1 MTRIPHILTIPLALL
16 VAAIAVAGCLASSAD
31 ADPVSANG
39 TVTYVDLE
47 GGFYGIVADGG
58 DRFLPVNLPGHLA
71 ADGLRVRFTGTI
83 ETDIVTI
90 QQWGT
95 PLQIRA
101 IEALVGTNDAVYL
114 WHDGVRTY
122 LDGYDTAVLS
132 DTLQEITT
140 EVDCTV
146 DAERIE
152 NLRNGGTVVEL
163 QTAEP
168 RTVPLNRTGPPA
180 PVPNMTAALFVLH
193 EPVGG
198 DLSGTIL
205 TRSHGSPEYACWRA
219 NTSWTGTLAGTVG
232 INQSSDPES
241 RAVAESYVTNLTDY
255 RDYGGKNLTLLWVE
269 RNTGTD
275 TVTYTYQFFMQ
286 SVKDPGVTDRATVQV
301 TVQDGSVTSSVLAV
315 GRPPAG
321 SPAAPP
327 L

>member
-1 MTRIPHILTIPLALL
+1 MTRTPHILTVTLALL
-16 VAAIAVAGCLASSAD
+16 VAAIAAGCIASSGD

-47 GGFYGIVADGG
+47 GGFYGIVTDGG
-58 DRFLPVNLPGHLA
+58 DRYLPLNLPDHLA
-71 ADGLRVRFTGTI
+71 ADGLRVRFAGTI

-95 PLQIRA
+95 PLQITA

-114 WHDGVRTY
+114 WHSGVRTY
-122 LDGYDTAVLS
+122 LDGYDTAALS
-132 DTLQEITT
+132 ETLQEITT

-146 DAERIE
+146 GEERIE

-163 QTAEP
+163 QTAKP
-168 RTVPLNRTGPPA
+168 RTVPLSRTAPPA
-180 PVPNMTAALFVLH
+180 AIPNMTAALFVLH

-219 NTSWTGTLAGTVG
+219 NASWTGTLAGTAG

-241 RAVAESYVTNLTDY
+241 RAAAESYVTNLTEY
-255 RDYGGKNLTLLWVE
+255 RDYGGEDLALLWVE
-269 RNTGTD
+269 RTPGTGT
-275 TVTYTYQFFMQ
+275 TTYTYRFFMH
-286 SVKDPGVTDRATVQV
+286 SMKDPAAIDRATVQV
-301 TVQDGSVTSSVLAV
+301 TVLNRSVTDSVLAV